1 MFAEFCENTAS
12 RLRMQEGDVQALG
25 TLTRLLVNEAYALL
39 RHFCQTFGNTVLYA
53 ESYMVNTLIALVEP
67 LLDGA
72 LG

>member
-1 MFAEFCENTAS
+1 ME
-12 RLRMQEGDVQALG
+12 EGDVQAFG
-25 TLTRLLVNEAYALL
+25 TLAGLLVNQAYALL

-53 ESYMVNTLIALVEP
+53 ECHVVNTLVALVEP